1 MTVSI
6 SISKLISDLKVLHHI
21 KSDEGLFESLLILEL
36 LQHSL
41 EWFLYLFVSKEHT
54 CAFEAL

>member
-6 SISKLISDLKVLHHI
+6 SISKLTSDLNVLHHI

-41 EWFLYLFVSKEHT
+41 VQWFLYLFVNK
-54 CAFEAL
+54 

>member
-6 SISKLISDLKVLHHI
+6 SISKLISDLKVFHHI

-36 LQHSL
+36 PVLQHSV
-41 EWFLYLFVSKEHT
+41 EWFLCLFLNK
-54 CAFEAL
+54 